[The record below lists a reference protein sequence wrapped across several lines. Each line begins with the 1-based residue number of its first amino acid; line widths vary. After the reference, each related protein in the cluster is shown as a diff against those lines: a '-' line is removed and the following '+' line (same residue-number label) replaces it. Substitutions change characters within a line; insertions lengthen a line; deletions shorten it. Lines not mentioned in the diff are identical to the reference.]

1 MLVIPG
7 DPLHPD
13 PPSRD
18 APVET
23 RFVFAGDRWRP
34 ERART

>member
-1 MLVIPG
+1 MLVLPG

-13 PPSRD
+13 PPPHD

-23 RFVFAGDRWRP
+23 RFVFADHRWRP